1 MLNDFKVWF
10 DNLRTKKTN
19 LSLLPQLIQK
29 MEESERL
36 KKQKELIEFIGR
48 QNEKEGYQPVT
59 ARILGLL
66 MVMDKEEY
74 TFEEIVEEMKISKSS
89 ASNALKNLELRG
101 VIEYVT
107 YPGDRKRYFRFVSG
121 DITTVITDIEKKMQ
135 QSLVTIQQIIE
146 LKKDPNSRNT
156 QFLKTVTVGL
166 KFFIEQLN
174 EFKTRSKDLH

>member
-1 MLNDFKVWF
+1 
-10 DNLRTKKTN
+10 
-19 LSLLPQLIQK
+19 

-89 ASNALKNLELRG
+89 ASTALKNLEIRG
-101 VIEYVT
+101 IIEYVT
-107 YPGDRKRYFRFVSG
+107 YPGDRKRYFRFVSS
-121 DITTVITDIEKKMQ
+121 DIDGIIDEMENKLKKSQM
-135 QSLVTIQQIIE
+135 TIRQIIE
-146 LKKDPNSRNT
+146 LKKDPNSRNAT
-156 QFLKTVTVGL
+156 FLKDVLMGME
-166 KFFIEQLN
+166 FFIKNME
-174 EFKTRSKDLH
+174 DLKIQYKKEH

>member
-1 MLNDFKVWF
+1 
-10 DNLRTKKTN
+10 
-19 LSLLPQLIQK
+19 

-89 ASNALKNLELRG
+89 ASTALKNLELRG
-101 VIEYVT
+101 IIEYVT
-107 YPGDRKRYFRFVSG
+107 YPGDRKRYFRFVSS
-121 DITTVITDIEKKMQ
+121 DIDGIIDEMENKLKKSQM
-135 QSLVTIQQIIE
+135 TIRQIIE
-146 LKKDPNSRNT
+146 LKKDPNSRNAT
-156 QFLKTVTVGL
+156 FLKDVLMGME
-166 KFFIEQLN
+166 FFIKNME
-174 EFKTRSKDLH
+174 DLKIQYKKEH

>member
-1 MLNDFKVWF
+1 
-10 DNLRTKKTN
+10 
-19 LSLLPQLIQK
+19 

-89 ASNALKNLELRG
+89 ASTALKNLELRG
-101 VIEYVT
+101 IIEYVT
-107 YPGDRKRYFRFVSG
+107 YPGDRKRYFRFVSS
-121 DITTVITDIEKKMQ
+121 DIDGIIDEMENKLKKSQM
-135 QSLVTIQQIIE
+135 TIRQIIE
-146 LKKDPNSRNT
+146 LKKDPNSRNAT
-156 QFLKTVTVGL
+156 FLKDVL
-166 KFFIEQLN
+166 KGMEFFIKNME
-174 EFKTRSKDLH
+174 DLKIQYKKEH